1 MKTAGRLVLGS
12 FAWAA
17 LIPLGG
23 FLRIW
28 LIRSGLRSPE
38 AVATAANVTEG
49 VLILLAAL
57 LYWRCV
63 PSAPGWGQRV
73 TYFVGFVLLLASVST
88 IVCLGI
94 YAAILMPMFL

>member
-1 MKTAGRLVLGS
+1 MKTAVRLALGS
-12 FAWAA
+12 FAWSV

-23 FLRIW
+23 LLHVW

-38 AVATAANVTEG
+38 AVATAANVIEG

-63 PSAPGWGQRV
+63 PSAPGWGQRA
-73 TYFVGFVLLLASVST
+73 TYFVGFLLLLASVSA

-94 YAAILMPMFL
+94 YVSILMLMFL